1 MVDVVVVKGGFSTAS
16 LHSGCIFN
24 RKNKTFTM
32 IQSEDTDPIYLRH
45 FCYGAVDYKALV
57 SPVADP
63 ECITGD
69 YPASLPLWR
78 VLDEIEASEILGI
91 WVPANQKSC
100 AMSDLARSYKSDGYS
115 VAFAYI
121 YQLTPQMFLS
131 LMYGNLTLLRTTYGY
146 KLLQ

>member
-1 MVDVVVVKGGFSTAS
+1 MVDIVVVKGGFSTAS
-16 LHSGCIFN
+16 SHNGCIFN
-24 RKNKTFTM
+24 RRDKTFTM
-32 IQSEDTDPIYLRH
+32 IQSEDTDPIHLWH

-57 SPVADP
+57 SPVNDP
-63 ECITGD
+63 ECITD
-69 YPASLPLWR
+69 DRHSSLSLWR
-78 VLDEIEASEILGI
+78 VLDRIEASQTVGI
-91 WVPANQKSC
+91 WVPTSQKSC
-100 AMSDLARSYKSDGYS
+100 AMSDLARSYKNDGYS